1 MHRLLQFCL
10 VILAILPAWAQHRT
24 VALTFDDLPLAAAG
38 TSDSLTPA
46 QRLKETQ
53 SINRAIL
60 AALRRHHAWAIA
72 FVNEKKVVSDGYTNE
87 NRAILRRWINQG
99 NELGNH
105 TYSHADFS
113 KISME
118 SFQKEVIDGETSI
131 RPMMTEAGKPLRY
144 FRFPYNHTG
153 ETAEKHAAAAAFLEQ
168 HGYEVASC
176 TVDTSDWV
184 FAHAYRL
191 MLDRHDAK
199 SAKRLQADYLEYTR
213 QEIEYYSRLHAQIF
227 GHEIPHVMVLHANR
241 LNADTIEPVLII
253 FEKMG
258 YSFVTLQQAQADP
271 AYKSP
276 DAYIVDAGPMWG
288 YRWAAQLNIKVNG
301 RLEPEVPA
309 WVTVYQ

>member
-153 ETAEKHAAAAAFLEQ
+153 ETAEKHAATAAFLEQ